1 MRPSPEASSA
11 LRLFNC
17 EELWIN
23 DTVPFIW
30 DIAGKYVIKLIEPR
44 AIEGLFYLN
53 KSFAEFHE
61 ARCFLQAVH
70 LIQSLKNLILFKTE
84 EKK

>member
-17 EELWIN
+17 EEVWIN
-23 DTVPFIW
+23 DMVPFIW
-30 DIAGKYVIKLIEPR
+30 DIAGKYVIKLIELR

-61 ARCFLQAVH
+61 ARWFLQAVH

-84 EKK
+84 EEK